1 MIYLICLIL
10 PQNNYLT
17 VGSPL
22 GPVLDNVLTNSFETR
37 WLWDCPNDFKLV
49 FYRSGADDI
58 FALFFFPDDAD
69 KCNKYLSSIY
79 FSIDLSIQEGKD
91 GCLLFLDV
99 KIFRENGKFTNN
111 VYKKRPSMGFIPT
124 SRVLYLNHIKL
135 ASSFHPYFGASVFA
149 LIVSNFNI
157 GLINGKVLYC
167 IKVLYKSNYPL
178 NLVIFLTDI
187 VLSHGFYI

>member
-22 GPVLDNVLTNSFETR
+22 GPVLDNILTNSFETR

-111 VYKKRPSMGFIPT
+111 VYKKKTFNGIYTNFKIFIPESYKIGFIN
-124 SRVLYLNHIKL
+124 SSLFWCFSFCSDRIKFQHRVDKWKSI
-135 ASSFHPYFGASVFA
+135 
-149 LIVSNFNI
+149 
-157 GLINGKVLYC
+157 
-167 IKVLYKSNYPL
+167 VLYKS
-178 NLVIFLTDI
+178 I
-187 VLSHGFYI
+187 V